1 MSSNFTRRGNGTE
14 VNARVIAVAAAHAR
28 ILARRR
34 TALLLLA
41 LLPLAFYGALY
52 RHSPNAITTAGVLSA
67 FSAGGAGIFS
77 MLPARAAD
85 QRLALAGYQP
95 AVLILG
101 RLLVLEL
108 ASLGISVLTSAVMIA
123 GTRPAHRGEVLA
135 GVILT
140 GAVAVPLGL
149 ALGALLPRELEAVL
163 VLIGIVGIQVT
174 AGPGTVISKA
184 LPFHSVA
191 QLLDASTST
200 PVTLWPRLAAG
211 LGYGAALLVIAWAA
225 WLRRAAAG
233 RPGGRTAGLPPPRP
247 PRRTGAPRP

>member
-1 MSSNFTRRGNGTE
+1 MG
-14 VNARVIAVAAAHAR
+14 ARIIAVAAAHAR
-28 ILARRR
+28 ILTRRR
-34 TALLLLA
+34 AALLLLA

-52 RHSPNAITTAGVLSA
+52 RHSPHAITTAGVLSA

-77 MLPARAAD
+77 MLPARGAD
-85 QRLALAGYQP
+85 LRLSLAGYRP

-108 ASLGISVLTSAVMIA
+108 ASLGISVLTSAVMIV
-123 GTRPAHRGEVLA
+123 GTGPAHPAAALA

-174 AGPGTVISKA
+174 ASPDTFISKA
-184 LPFHSVA
+184 LPFHSAA
-191 QLLDASTST
+191 QLLEASTDV
-200 PVTLWPRLAAG
+200 PVALWPRLAFG
-211 LGYGAALLVIAWAA
+211 LGYAAALLVFAWAA
-225 WLRRAAAG
+225 WLRRAAVR
-233 RPGGRTAGLPPPRP
+233 RPASPVDPARA
-247 PRRTGAPRP
+247 A

>member
-1 MSSNFTRRGNGTE
+1 VG
-14 VNARVIAVAAAHAR
+14 ARVLAVAAAHAR

-52 RHSPNAITTAGVLSA
+52 RHSPHAITTAGVLSA
-67 FSAGGAGIFS
+67 FSAGGA
-77 MLPARAAD
+77 
-85 QRLALAGYQP
+85 
-95 AVLILG
+95 LILG

-108 ASLGISVLTSAVMIA
+108 AALGISAVTSAVMIA
-123 GTRPAHRGEVLA
+123 GTRPAHPGEVLA

-174 AGPGTVISKA
+174 TQPDTVISKL
-184 LPFHSVA
+184 LPFHAAA
-191 QLLDASTST
+191 QLLDAATST
-200 PVTLWPRLAAG
+200 PVTLWPRLAASV
-211 LGYGAALLVIAWAA
+211 GYAAALLAITWAA
-225 WLRRAAAG
+225 WRRRA
-233 RPGGRTAGLPPPRP
+233 TARHATSPPSP
-247 PRRTGAPRP
+247 ACEA

>member
-1 MSSNFTRRGNGTE
+1 MGTRLL
-14 VNARVIAVAAAHAR
+14 AVAAAHAR

-34 TALLLLA
+34 AALLLLA

-52 RHSPNAITTAGVLSA
+52 RHSPHAITTAGVLSA

-77 MLPARAAD
+77 MLPARATD

-95 AVLILG
+95 AVLVLG
-101 RLLVLEL
+101 RLLILEL
-108 ASLGISVLTSAVMIA
+108 ASLGISAVTSAVMIA
-123 GTRPAHRGEVLA
+123 GSRPAHPGEVFA

-184 LPFHSVA
+184 LPFHA
-191 QLLDASTST
+191 AGQLLDSAAGPPLT
-200 PVTLWPRLAAG
+200 PWPRLAAG
-211 LGYGAALLVIAWAA
+211 VGYGAGLLVITWAA
-225 WLRRAAAG
+225 WIRRATARRAASPPCG
-233 RPGGRTAGLPPPRP
+233 YVPSTQYTTFPPDGGR
-247 PRRTGAPRP
+247 